1 MKRREARERALQ
13 ALFQMEL
20 NEMTAEQAI
29 TNVMDEEEDDYVKK
43 LVFGV
48 SEHKQEL
55 DQKIEA
61 HLENWKLDRLNKVDL
76 SILRVGAFEM
86 LYLED
91 VPDRVSLNESIE
103 IAKVYSDEKA
113 GKFINGVLANIAQ
126 ND

>member
-29 TNVMDEEEDDYVKK
+29 ENVMDEEEEAYVEK

-48 SEHKQEL
+48 TEHKQAL
-55 DQKIEA
+55 DEKITA
-61 HLENWKLDRLNKVDL
+61 HLDNWKLDRLNKVDL

-86 LYLED
+86 LFLDD

-113 GKFINGVLANIAQ
+113 SKFINGVLANIAK